1 MSKIKIPTKDLTFR
15 EVQIKDLREDYVY
28 SLIQHGKMTES
39 QFAKWVEILRDTWFE
54 QGLAARK

>member
-1 MSKIKIPTKDLTFR
+1 MTFR